1 VNGQKAFRGI
11 EYDDRHIE
19 YFQSLKKY
27 REEGLPCTLP
37 AKFYKDIE
45 NELLDLA
52 REAETA
58 TTKAASS

>member
-11 EYDDRHIE
+11 ECDDRHIE

-37 AKFYKDIE
+37 AKFHKDIE